1 MVDDGIGRHTPQ
13 LSGNKIVRA
22 LSIDDALISHVSD
35 AIAQLSI
42 SANWVEIEDTVA
54 DVVAD
59 AFEALD
65 SWYLSS
71 MLIGQVST
79 FLGAL
84 PSFWLPLLG
93 DTYDRDDYPELWL
106 ALDAQYK
113 DSTTFTLPDL
123 SDLFI
128 VHSGSGTMSLGDTGG
143 VDAHTLLEAELPS
156 HTHTYTPPQ
165 LTLDI
170 RSLGAPTVTA
180 AVIGAPTP
188 TGSTGGDGAHE
199 NRPPY
204 YAMTMGVFAGRD

>member
-35 AIAQLSI
+35 AIAQLTI
-42 SANWVEIEDTVA
+42 STNWVEIEDSIP
-54 DVVAD
+54 DVIAECFD
-59 AFEALD
+59 SLD
-65 SWYLSS
+65 SWYLSD

-84 PSFWLPLLG
+84 PSFWLPLIG
-93 DTYDRDDYPELWL
+93 NTYDRVDYPELWEV
-106 ALDAQYK
+106 LDAQYK

-123 SDLFI
+123 SDLFL
-128 VHSGSGTMSLGDTGG
+128 VHSGTGTYSLGDSGG
-143 VDAHTLLEAELPS
+143 VDEHTLVESEIPG

-165 LTLDI
+165 LSVDI
-170 RSLGAPTVTA
+170 RSVGAPTVTA
-180 AVIGAPTP
+180 AAIGPPTP

-204 YAMTMGVFAGRD
+204 YALMMGVFAGRD

>member
-42 SANWVEIEDTVA
+42 WANWVEIEDTIP
-54 DVVAD
+54 DVVA
-59 AFEALD
+59 AASEALD
-65 SWYLSS
+65 SWYLRR

-84 PSFWLPLLG
+84 PSFWLPLIG
-93 DTYDRDDYPELWL
+93 NTYDRVDYPELWE

-123 SDLFI
+123 SDLFL
-128 VHSGSGTMSLGDTGG
+128 VVAGTGTYSLGDTGG
-143 VDAHTLLEAELPS
+143 VDAHTLITSEIPS
-156 HTHTYTPPQ
+156 HTHTYLPPVMD
-165 LTLDI
+165 LDFKVP
-170 RSLGAPTVTA
+170 GAPDILA
-180 AVIGAPTP
+180 ARLGTP
-188 TGSTGGDGAHE
+188 TTTGPTGGDGAHE

>member
-35 AIAQLSI
+35 AIAQLSF
-42 SANWVEIEDTVA
+42 SSNWVEIEDSVP
-54 DVVAD
+54 DVVAA

-79 FLGAL
+79 FLGDL

-106 ALDAQYK
+106 QLDAQYK

-123 SDLFI
+123 SDLFL
-128 VHSGSGTMSLGDTGG
+128 VHSGTGTYSLGDSGG
-143 VDAHTLLEAELPS
+143 VNAHTLITSEIPS
-156 HTHTYTPPQ
+156 HTHTYVPPVFDVD
-165 LTLDI
+165 LEAPGVPDI
-170 RSLGAPTVTA
+170 LAARLGAPTTT
-180 AVIGAPTP
+180 GA
-188 TGSTGGDGAHE
+188 TGGDGSHE

-204 YAMTMGVFAGRD
+204 YALIMGVFAGRD